1 MTFSFGLTIFL
12 NGYSMQGK
20 NFKKFVIVIFALLY
34 LSAPLEAITKQEDN
48 PLKVTLDNK
57 LIFTNGSQ
65 DIIIKIYSL
74 SDKSLN
80 FVKFTYKGKNY
91 TLPQVVSA
99 DGARFSDGR
108 DLSVW
113 LVGRQLNVINNI
125 ADNKN
130 NQTYHLKES

>member
-1 MTFSFGLTIFL
+1 
-12 NGYSMQGK
+12 MQGS
-20 NFKKFVIVIFALLY
+20 NFKKFIIVIFAFLCF
-34 LSAPLEAITKQEDN
+34 STPLEAITKQEDST
-48 PLKVTLDNK
+48 LKVILDNK
-57 LIFTNGSQ
+57 LIFTNDGQ
-65 DIIIKIYSL
+65 NIIIKIYSL

-80 FVKFTYKGKNY
+80 FVKFTYKDKNY

-113 LVGRQLNVINNI
+113 LVGRKLRVINNI
-125 ADNKN
+125 AGDKN